1 MMAAAGNDTQNNAGI
16 AVATIVGI
24 ILTYVSII
32 LAQGLFYAMEDA
44 HWKDQ
49 LDKPRADVVEYRK
62 AQAEL
67 LESGVKGKTAI
78 SIDKAMTTVQQE
90 LSAAPATPVA
100 EATEAAAPA
109 EAQ

>member
-1 MMAAAGNDTQNNAGI
+1 MAAAGNDTQNNAGI

-44 HWKDQ
+44 HWQTQVEKSR
-49 LDKPRADVVEYRK
+49 PDVVEYRK

-67 LESGVKGKTAI
+67 LESGIKGKTAM
-78 SIDKAMTTVQQE
+78 SIDSAITNVQKE
-90 LSAAPATPVA
+90 LTAVPATPVA
-100 EATEAAAPA
+100 EAKGTESPA

>member
-1 MMAAAGNDTQNNAGI
+1 MAAAGNDTQNNAGI

-24 ILTYVSII
+24 VLTYVSII
-32 LAQGLFYAMEDA
+32 LAQGLFYAMEDT

-49 LDKPRADVVEYRK
+49 TEKSRPDVVEYRK

-67 LESGVKGKTAI
+67 LESGIKGKTAM
-78 SIDKAMTTVQQE
+78 SIDKAITSVQKE
-90 LSAAPATPVA
+90 LTAAPATPVA
-100 EATEAAAPA
+100 EARSAESPA

>member
-1 MMAAAGNDTQNNAGI
+1 MAASGNDTQNNGGI

-44 HWKDQ
+44 HWRDQ
-49 LDKPRADVVEYRK
+49 LDKPRASVVEYRK

-67 LESGVKGKTAI
+67 LESGVKGKTAM
-78 SIDKAMTTVQQE
+78 SIDKAITTVQKE
-90 LSAAPATPVA
+90 LTAPPATPVA
-100 EATEAAAPA
+100 EAKGSEAPTEA
-109 EAQ
+109 Q

>member
-67 LESGVKGKTAI
+67 LESGVKGKTAV

-100 EATEAAAPA
+100 EAKEAEAPA